1 MHKNVE
7 ERPIGE
13 ASRKAEDV
21 SGVIDAS
28 VAHLAYLAENVDY
41 PEARSVFE

>member
-21 SGVIDAS
+21 SGVSDAS
-28 VAHLAYLAENVDY
+28 VAHSAYLAENVEHL
-41 PEARSVFE
+41 EARSVYE